1 MPPWNRRD
9 TVTETAPGFTGVA
22 RFARRGDDAHSSL
35 RAGEIAVVDLTDLD
49 RSQAQALVDRRVRAV
64 INAAQSSTGRY
75 PNLGPRILADAGIT
89 LIDQVGQAVWT
100 RMKSGEK
107 VRIDGNRVY
116 KGETLI
122 AQGVSQDESSV
133 TERLG
138 EADRGLSTRLESLMA
153 NATDHLQ
160 RERAMLLE
168 GARVPRLGKRLRKR
182 PVVVV
187 SKTFNWQT
195 DLRRIKKWIRER
207 DPVLIGVADGAD
219 ALMDAGYKPHVV
231 VGTLDELSAKAF
243 HSGAEVVVTAT
254 SAHDKDSAHGKGGAE
269 RFEKAKVD
277 PLWFIATGSAN
288 DLAIV
293 LADSNDA
300 PVIVE
305 VGAPQG
311 LMEFLERGPADV
323 ASSFVTRLRA
333 GNLLVDAKAAGH
345 FAAQSMPM
353 WPVLLILLAG
363 VVAVIAAV
371 AITPVGG
378 DWFDSLGDRID
389 DARTWIEGLFS

>member
-1 MPPWNRRD
+1 M
-9 TVTETAPGFTGVA
+9 ETTRTPRSAQ
-22 RFARRGDDAHSSL
+22 
-35 RAGEIAVVDLTDLD
+35 GEIAVVDLTDLD
-49 RSQAQALVDRRVRAV
+49 RSQAQALVDRQVRAV

-116 KGETLI
+116 KGEALI
-122 AQGVSQDESSV
+122 AQGVSQDETSV

-187 SKTFNWQT
+187 SKTFDWQT

-219 ALMDAGYKPHVV
+219 ALLDAGYKPHVV
-231 VGTLDELSAKAF
+231 VGTLDELSARAF

-254 SAHDKDSAHGKGGAE
+254 SAHDKGGAE

-311 LMEFLERGPADV
+311 LMEFLERRSRRRRQLVRHPPPGRLPPGGRQGGRPLRGPA
-323 ASSFVTRLRA
+323 
-333 GNLLVDAKAAGH
+333 
-345 FAAQSMPM
+345 MPM

-363 VVAVIAAV
+363 VLAVVASV
-371 AITPVGG
+371 AITPVGS
-378 DWFDSLGDRID
+378 DWFDSLGDRLD

>member
-1 MPPWNRRD
+1 MPPWNRRSTPTD
-9 TVTETAPGFTGVA
+9 TAPGFTGVA
-22 RFARRGDDAHSSL
+22 RFARRGDEAHASL

-49 RSQAQALVDRRVRAV
+49 RSQAEALVDRRVRAV
-64 INAAQSSTGRY
+64 INAAQSSTGKF
-75 PNLGPRILADAGIT
+75 PNLGPRILADAGIP
-89 LIDQVGQAVWT
+89 LIDQVGDGVWS
-100 RMKSGEK
+100 RLKNGER
-107 VRIDGNRVY
+107 VRIDGNRVF
-116 KGETLI
+116 KGETLV
-122 AQGVSQDESSV
+122 AQGVSQDDATITAS
-133 TERLG
+133 LG
-138 EADRGLSTRLESLMA
+138 EADRGLSTRLEALMA

-160 RERAMLLE
+160 RESAMLLE

-195 DLRRIKKWIRER
+195 DLARVKKWIREH

-219 ALMDAGYKPHVV
+219 ALLDSGYKPHVV
-231 VGTLDELSAKAF
+231 VGTLDELSARAF

-254 SAHDKDSAHGKGGAE
+254 SAHGKGGAE

-277 PLWFIATGSAN
+277 PIWFIATGSEN

-305 VGAPQG
+305 VGAPRG
-311 LMEFLERGPADV
+311 LVEFLERGPADV

-333 GNLLVDAKAAGH
+333 GSRLVDARAAAH
-345 FAAQSMPM
+345 FSARSMPL

-363 VVAVIAAV
+363 VAAVLAAV

-378 DWFDSLGDRID
+378 EWFDSFGASID

>member
-1 MPPWNRRD
+1 MPPWNRRSAPTD
-9 TVTETAPGFTGVA
+9 TAPGFTGVA
-22 RFARRGDDAHSSL
+22 RFARRGDEAHASL
-35 RAGEIAVVDLTDLD
+35 RAGEIAVVELTDLD
-49 RSQAQALVDRRVRAV
+49 RSQAEALVDRRVRAV

-89 LIDQVGQAVWT
+89 LIDQVGEGVWT
-100 RMKSGEK
+100 RLKSGER

-116 KGETLI
+116 KGESLV
-122 AQGVSQDESSV
+122 AQGVSQDDATV
-133 TERLG
+133 TASLG
-138 EADRGLSTRLESLMA
+138 EADRGLSTQLESLMA

-187 SKTFNWQT
+187 SKAFNWQT

-219 ALMDAGYKPHVV
+219 ALLDSGYKPHVV
-231 VGTLDELSAKAF
+231 VGTLDELSARAF

-254 SAHDKDSAHGKGGAE
+254 STHDKDSAHGKGGAE

-277 PLWFIATGSAN
+277 PIWFIATGSAN

-311 LMEFLERGPADV
+311 LVEFLERGPADV

-333 GNLLVDAKAAGH
+333 GSRLVDAKAAAH
-345 FAAQSMPM
+345 FGARAMPM

-363 VVAVIAAV
+363 VVAVLVAV

-378 DWFDSLGDRID
+378 DWFDSLGERID